1 MTLIRSADLLNIA
14 SSAINAHN
22 NMLRTTGNNIANVN
36 TEGFVRERTTYVAE
50 LTGGVGRGTT
60 ERILNTFAQN
70 QLRRDTSTLGEAQ
83 AFYDKI
89 SQLDNMLASEANSIS
104 GSLSRFFASMQTAID
119 EPGNLASRDL
129 VLGEANSL
137 MERMSSLAK
146 YMRQMEKDVNQELA
160 SVTLEANDLIKTIST
175 LNDQIRYVES
185 ASTQQEAG
193 VLRNERDLA
202 IQKLSEIV
210 SIETRTMDDGSTL
223 VHLKNGEALVMEAG
237 VFNLFQISGD
247 PDAQRRKLTLVASS
261 APVTLGVDE
270 TDMGGKMGGLFSYRD
285 EVLGPK
291 QRELGQLA
299 LAFADAMNEQNQLG
313 MDYDGQLGAKLFEL
327 PEFQALGY
335 QDNSSSNLLMNGRVE
350 ENQAEHLTTSDYRV
364 TINAVNAGAP
374 PTLDATVELFNA
386 DGSPTL
392 DTNGNPIVYNFSGAN
407 ALVTGAGN
415 WNKIGDGLELEFPS
429 GAYAVDDRF
438 LLQPTRNAASQ
449 IDVDV
454 LRGEDLAFASPIKAE
469 GSINNLGSAVVV
481 STEVT
486 NTHVDNTAPFDPN
499 TSAFDGAGGLHGP
512 GVAPGGGVGAPTQI
526 RFTAADTFEVLD
538 SAGTV
543 ITTVTG
549 AADLRNLLEQA
560 KGTPGWPAA
569 FSPPAQADYP
579 GYDISLEGVPKAG
592 DTFSIGYN
600 TDGVDDNR
608 NGLALAGL
616 QDVNTVRRDASKPY
630 SDQNATTFHG
640 AYADTVSSVGEKA
653 ASANI
658 ELKAA
663 KAMVQQ
669 STDWFQS
676 VSGVSLDE
684 EAANLIRFQQAYA
697 ASARILSTAQSLF
710 DTILSAAR

>member
-1 MTLIRSADLLNIA
+1 MTLIRTSDLLSIA
-14 SSAINAHN
+14 ASGINAHN

-36 TEGFVRERTTYVAE
+36 TEGFVRERTTYVAQ

-70 QLRRDTSTLGEAQ
+70 QLRRDTTTLSEAQ
-83 AFYDKI
+83 SFYDKI

-137 MERMSSLAK
+137 MERMSSLSK
-146 YMRQMEKDVNQELA
+146 YMRQMEKDVNQELT
-160 SVTLEANDLIKTIST
+160 SVTQEANDLIKTISA
-175 LNDQIRYVES
+175 LNTQIRYVES

-210 SIETRTMDDGSTL
+210 AIETRNLDDGSTM

-247 PDAQRRKLTLVASS
+247 PDAQRQRLTLVASN

-270 TDMGGKMGGLFSYRD
+270 TEMGGKMGGLFSFRD

-299 LAFADAMNEQNQLG
+299 LAFADAMNEQNELG

-327 PEFQALGY
+327 PEFQSLGY
-335 QDNSSSNLLMNGRVE
+335 QDNSAPNLAMNGRVE
-350 ENQAEHLTTSDYRV
+350 ENQAENLTTSDYRV
-364 TINAVNAGAP
+364 TVNAVNAGP
-374 PTLDATVELFNA
+374 PATLDVTVELLNS

-392 DTNGNPIVYNFSGAN
+392 GTNGNPIVYTYAGAN
-407 ALVTGAGN
+407 ALSTGAGN
-415 WNKIGDGLELEFPS
+415 WSSIGDGLEVEFPS

-449 IDVDV
+449 IDLDV

-469 GSINNLGSAVVV
+469 GNINNLGSATVV
-481 STEVT
+481 STAVT
-486 NTHVDNTAPFDPN
+486 NTHVDNAAPFDPD
-499 TSAFDGAGGLHGP
+499 TSAFDGTGGLQGP
-512 GVAPGGGVGAPTQI
+512 GAAPGGGVGAPTQI

-543 ITTVTG
+543 ITTVAG
-549 AADLRNLLEQA
+549 ATDLRNLIEQA

-569 FSPPAQADYP
+569 FSSPPLDDYP
-579 GYDISLEGVPKAG
+579 GYDVSLEGVPKAG

-608 NGLALAGL
+608 NGLELAGL
-616 QDVNTVRRDASKPY
+616 QDVNTVRRDASKPF

-640 AYADTVSSVGEKA
+640 AYADTVSSVGEK
-653 ASANI
+653 SATAGI

-663 KAMVQQ
+663 KAMQQQ
-669 STDWFQS
+669 SNDWFQS

-697 ASARILSTAQSLF
+697 ASARILSTAQTLF